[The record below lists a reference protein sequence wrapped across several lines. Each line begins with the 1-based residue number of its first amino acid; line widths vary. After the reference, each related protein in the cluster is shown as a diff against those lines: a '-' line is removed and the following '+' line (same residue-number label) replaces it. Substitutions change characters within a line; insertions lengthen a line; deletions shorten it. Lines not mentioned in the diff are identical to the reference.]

1 MAWHIDPAH
10 SQLEFKVRHMMLSN
24 VRGRFENF
32 TGTVEFDET
41 NPLDLSVDVEIDA
54 TSIYTRE
61 AQRDGHLK
69 SPDFLM
75 TEQYPTLKFKST
87 GVEKINDRTFR
98 LTGDLTIRDV
108 TRPVVLEAEYN
119 GIATAPWG
127 ATSAGFEARGTIN
140 RKDWGL
146 VWNHAL
152 EAGGVLVGEEVKIT
166 INVELLKQEV
176 AQTVEAE
183 QA

>member
-1 MAWHIDPAH
+1 MAWKIDPAH

-24 VRGRFENF
+24 VRGRFESF
-32 TGTVEFDET
+32 AGSVDFDET
-41 NPLDLSVDVEIDA
+41 NPLDFTVNVEIDA

-61 AQRDGHLK
+61 EQRDGHLK

-75 TEQYPTLKFKST
+75 TEQYPTIRFRST
-87 GVEKINDRTFR
+87 AVEKLSENTFR
-98 LTGDLTIRDV
+98 MKGDLTIRDV
-108 TRPVVLEAEYN
+108 TREVVLEGDYN
-119 GIATAPWG
+119 GLATAPWG
-127 ATSAGFEARGTIN
+127 VTSAGFEAHGSIN

-146 VWNHAL
+146 VWNHTL

-176 AQTVEAE
+176 DEPVETE